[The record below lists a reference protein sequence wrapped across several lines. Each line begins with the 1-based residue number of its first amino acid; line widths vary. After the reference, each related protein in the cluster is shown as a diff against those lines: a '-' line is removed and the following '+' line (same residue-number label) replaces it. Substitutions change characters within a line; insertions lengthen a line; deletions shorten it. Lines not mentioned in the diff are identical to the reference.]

1 MYKLC
6 LVLLTFLLASF
17 FSPVIASSNSILLS
31 QNDNTSLESYFED
44 SNDEKDSEKEKE
56 KKKKKKKD
64 EAKEDVRIDFNFFI
78 SIALNILALFVI
90 LRLIYLP
97 NYGNKDFMFT
107 FFLFNIVV
115 FLLTYLLN
123 HIKISMGAAFGLFAI
138 FSMLRYRTEDISTKD
153 MTYLFVVIAVGL
165 IGAIKLEYYEQAS
178 IYGIIILSVYALDG
192 NILMKREYSK
202 IITYENIE
210 LIHPEKRELLM
221 EDLKNRTGLKIH
233 RISIAKIDF
242 LQDSATIKVYYY
254 E

>member
-1 MYKLC
+1 MYKFIISILIV
-6 LVLLTFLLASF
+6 LVSSF
-17 FSPVIASSNSILLS
+17 CNPVKAESNSILLA
-31 QNDNTSLESYFED
+31 QNDNTSIESYFEENTED
-44 SNDEKDSEKEKE
+44 KDADKD

-64 EAKEDVRIDFNFFI
+64 EVKEDIRIDMSFFI

-153 MTYLFVVIAVGL
+153 MTYLFVVIAIGL
-165 IGAIKLEYYEQAS
+165 IGAIKLEYYEQAA
-178 IYGIIILSVYALDG
+178 IYGVIILSVYALDG

-210 LIHPEKRELLM
+210 LIQPEKRAMLIA
-221 EDLKNRTGLKIH
+221 DLKSRTGLNIH
-233 RISIAKIDF
+233 RISITKIDF
-242 LQDSATIKVYYY
+242 LQDAAVIRVYYY

>member
-1 MYKLC
+1 MHKLFFS
-6 LVLLTFLLASF
+6 LSIVFLTSIY
-17 FSPVIASSNSILLS
+17 SPVIANSNALLLA
-31 QNDNTSLESYFED
+31 QNDNTSLENYFED
-44 SNDEKDSEKEKE
+44 STEEKDTEKE

-64 EAKEDVRIDFNFFI
+64 EVKEDIRIDANFFI

-107 FFLFNIVV
+107 FFLFNMVV

-153 MTYLFVVIAVGL
+153 MTYLFVVIAIGL
-165 IGAIKLEYYEQAS
+165 IGAIKLEYYEQAA
-178 IYGIIILSVYALDG
+178 IYGVIILSVFALDG
-192 NILMKREYSK
+192 NILMRREYSK

-210 LIHPEKRELLM
+210 LIQPEKREQLIA
-221 EDLKNRTGLKIH
+221 DLKNRTGLNIH
-233 RISIAKIDF
+233 HISITKIDF
-242 LQDSATIKVYYY
+242 LQDSAVIRIYYY

>member
-1 MYKLC
+1 MLR
-6 LVLLTFLLASF
+6 LIFLLFAFNLISF
-17 FSPVIASSNSILLS
+17 FSPKVLYSNTLLA
-31 QNDNTSLESYFED
+31 QNDNTSIESYFEE
-44 SNDEKDSEKEKE
+44 NNEKELDKE

-64 EAKEDVRIDFNFFI
+64 DTKEDVSIDKNFFI
-78 SIALNILALFVI
+78 SIALNLLAIIVI

-153 MTYLFVVIAVGL
+153 MTYLFVVIAIGL
-165 IGAIKLEYYEQAS
+165 IGAIKLEFYEQS
-178 IYGIIILSVYALDG
+178 LIYAIIILSVYALDG

-202 IITYENIE
+202 TITYENIALIIPEKYDE
-210 LIHPEKRELLM
+210 LIT
-221 EDLKNRTGLKIH
+221 DLSNRTGLKIH
-233 RISIAKIDF
+233 RISITKIDF
-242 LQDSATIKVYYY
+242 LQDAAIIKVYYY
-254 E
+254 A

>member
-1 MYKLC
+1 MYKYFYLI
-6 LVLLTFLLASF
+6 LFYLIVSFFNPAFSKENVLLLAQNE
-17 FSPVIASSNSILLS
+17 NSAI
-31 QNDNTSLESYFED
+31 ESYFEENLD
-44 SNDEKDSEKEKE
+44 DKDSEKN

-64 EAKEDVRIDFNFFI
+64 DAKDDIRIDTKFFI
-78 SIALNILALFVI
+78 SILLNIVALFII

-123 HIKISMGAAFGLFAI
+123 HIKISVGAAFGLFAI

-153 MTYLFVVIAVGL
+153 MTYLFVVIAIGL
-165 IGAIKLEYYEQAS
+165 IGAIKLEYYEQAI
-178 IYGIIILSVYALDG
+178 IYGIIILSVFALDG

-202 IITYENIE
+202 QITYENIE
-210 LIHPEKRELLM
+210 LIKPDKRDQLIS
-221 EDLKNRTGLKIH
+221 DLKNRTGLNIH
-233 RISIAKIDF
+233 RISITKIDF
-242 LQDSATIKVYYY
+242 LQDAAIIKVYYY

>member
-1 MYKLC
+1 MNKALS
-6 LVLLTFLLASF
+6 LLFIFISIVFYAPAANNSGTLILA
-17 FSPVIASSNSILLS
+17 
-31 QNDNTSLESYFED
+31 QNDTNLESYFD
-44 SNDEKDSEKEKE
+44 DNVDEIEKEKD

-64 EAKEDVRIDFNFFI
+64 EVKDEIRIDGTFFI
-78 SIALNILALFVI
+78 SIILNLLTLFII

-107 FFLFNIVV
+107 FFLFNIIV

-165 IGAIKLEYYEQAS
+165 IGAIKLEYYELAT
-178 IYGIIILSVYALDG
+178 IYGVIILSVYALDG

-202 IITYENIE
+202 MVLYENIN
-210 LIHPEKRELLM
+210 LIQPDKKEELLA
-221 EDLKNRTGLKIH
+221 DLRTRTGHNVH
-233 RISIAKIDF
+233 RISITKIDF
-242 LQDSATIKVYYY
+242 LQDSAVIKIYYY
-254 E
+254 N

>member
-1 MYKLC
+1 MSKEN
-6 LVLLTFLLASF
+6 VLLLAQNEN
-17 FSPVIASSNSILLS
+17 ASI
-31 QNDNTSLESYFED
+31 ESYFEE
-44 SNDEKDSEKEKE
+44 NVEEKDSEKD

-64 EAKEDVRIDFNFFI
+64 DAKDDIRIDTKFLI
-78 SIALNILALFVI
+78 SIILNILALFII

-153 MTYLFVVIAVGL
+153 MTYLFVVIAIGL
-165 IGAIKLEYYEQAS
+165 IGAIKLEYYEQAA
-178 IYGIIILSVYALDG
+178 IYGIIILSVFALDG
-192 NILMKREYSK
+192 NILMRREYSK
-202 IITYENIE
+202 VITYENID
-210 LIHPEKRELLM
+210 LIQPDKREQLIS
-221 EDLKNRTGLKIH
+221 DLRNRTGLNIH
-233 RISIAKIDF
+233 RISITKIDF
-242 LQDSATIKVYYY
+242 LQDAAIIRVYYY

>member
-1 MYKLC
+1 MYKYIISLSIV
-6 LVLLTFLLASF
+6 LVCSFFNSVKAGSNSFLLA
-17 FSPVIASSNSILLS
+17 
-31 QNDNTSLESYFED
+31 QNDNTSIERYFEED
-44 SNDEKDSEKEKE
+44 TVEKDAEKD

-64 EAKEDVRIDFNFFI
+64 EVKEDIRIDMRFFI
-78 SIALNILALFVI
+78 SIALNILALFII

-165 IGAIKLEYYEQAS
+165 IGAIKLEYYEQAL
-178 IYGIIILSVYALDG
+178 IYGVIILSVYALDG
-192 NILMKREYSK
+192 NILIKREYSK

-210 LIHPEKRELLM
+210 LIQPEKRDALIN
-221 EDLKNRTGLKIH
+221 DLKNRTGLNIH
-233 RISIAKIDF
+233 RISITKIDF
-242 LQDSATIKVYYY
+242 LQDSAVIRVYYY
-254 E
+254 N

>member
-1 MYKLC
+1 MYKYFYLI
-6 LVLLTFLLASF
+6 LFYLIVSFFNPAFSKENVLLLAQNE
-17 FSPVIASSNSILLS
+17 NSAI
-31 QNDNTSLESYFED
+31 ESYFEENLD
-44 SNDEKDSEKEKE
+44 DKESEKN

-64 EAKEDVRIDFNFFI
+64 DAKDDIRIDTKFFI
-78 SIALNILALFVI
+78 SILLNIVALFII

-123 HIKISMGAAFGLFAI
+123 HIKISVGAAFGLFAI

-153 MTYLFVVIAVGL
+153 MTYLFVVIAIGL
-165 IGAIKLEYYEQAS
+165 IGAIKLEYYEQAI
-178 IYGIIILSVYALDG
+178 IYGIIILSVFALDG

-202 IITYENIE
+202 QITYENIE
-210 LIHPEKRELLM
+210 LIKPDKRDQLIS
-221 EDLKNRTGLKIH
+221 DLKNRTGLNIH
-233 RISIAKIDF
+233 RISITKIDF
-242 LQDSATIKVYYY
+242 LQDAAIIKVYYY

>member
-1 MYKLC
+1 MYKFIILI
-6 LVLLTFLLASF
+6 LILLGGSCFHPVKAGSTSLLLA
-17 FSPVIASSNSILLS
+17 
-31 QNDNTSLESYFED
+31 QNDNITIESYFEENTED
-44 SNDEKDSEKEKE
+44 KATEKD

-64 EAKEDVRIDFNFFI
+64 EVKEDIQLDKNFFI

-153 MTYLFVVIAVGL
+153 MTYLFVVIAIGL
-165 IGAIKLEYYEQAS
+165 IGAIKLAYYEQAA
-178 IYGIIILSVYALDG
+178 IYGVIILSVYALDG

-202 IITYENIE
+202 LITYENIE
-210 LIHPEKRELLM
+210 LIQPEKRDALIA
-221 EDLKNRTGLKIH
+221 DLKSRTGLNIH
-233 RISIAKIDF
+233 RISITKIDF
-242 LQDSATIKVYYY
+242 LQDAAVIRVYYY

>member
-1 MYKLC
+1 MYKYIISLSIVFVC
-6 LVLLTFLLASF
+6 SF
-17 FSPVIASSNSILLS
+17 FNSVKASSNSFLLA
-31 QNDNTSLESYFED
+31 QNDNTSIERYFEED
-44 SNDEKDSEKEKE
+44 TVEKDAEKD

-64 EAKEDVRIDFNFFI
+64 EVKEDIRIDMRFFI
-78 SIALNILALFVI
+78 SIALNILALFII

-153 MTYLFVVIAVGL
+153 MTYLFVVIAIGL
-165 IGAIKLEYYEQAS
+165 IGAIKLEYYEQAL
-178 IYGIIILSVYALDG
+178 IYGVIILSVYALDG
-192 NILMKREYSK
+192 NILIKREYSK

-210 LIHPEKRELLM
+210 LIQPEKRDALIA
-221 EDLKNRTGLKIH
+221 DLKNRTGLNIH
-233 RISIAKIDF
+233 RISITKIDF
-242 LQDSATIKVYYY
+242 LQDAAVIRVYYY

>member
-1 MYKLC
+1 MHKLIYS
-6 LVLLTFLLASF
+6 FLIFFIVSF
-17 FSPVIASSNSILLS
+17 FSPVMANSSTILLA

-44 SNDEKDSEKEKE
+44 NSEEKETEKE

-64 EAKEDVRIDFNFFI
+64 EAKEDIRIDINFFV

-153 MTYLFVVIAVGL
+153 MTYLFVVIAIGL
-165 IGAIKLEYYEQAS
+165 IGAIKLEYYEQAA
-178 IYGIIILSVYALDG
+178 IYGVIILSVYALDG

-202 IITYENIE
+202 LITYENIE
-210 LIHPEKRELLM
+210 LIQPDKRELLIT
-221 EDLKNRTGLKIH
+221 DLKNRTGLNIH
-233 RISIAKIDF
+233 RISITKIDF
-242 LQDSATIKVYYY
+242 LQDAAVIRVYYY

>member
-1 MYKLC
+1 MYKFIISILIV
-6 LVLLTFLLASF
+6 LVGSSFNLVKADSNSLLLA
-17 FSPVIASSNSILLS
+17 
-31 QNDNTSLESYFED
+31 QNDNTSIESYFEENTED
-44 SNDEKDSEKEKE
+44 KDVEKD

-64 EAKEDVRIDFNFFI
+64 EVKEDIRIDMNFFI
-78 SIALNILALFVI
+78 SIALNILALFII

-153 MTYLFVVIAVGL
+153 MTYLFVVIAIGL
-165 IGAIKLEYYEQAS
+165 IGAIKLEYYEQAA
-178 IYGIIILSVYALDG
+178 IYGVIIFSVYALDG

-210 LIHPEKRELLM
+210 LIQPEKRAMLIA
-221 EDLKNRTGLKIH
+221 DLKSRTGLNIH
-233 RISIAKIDF
+233 RISITKIDF
-242 LQDSATIKVYYY
+242 LQDAAVIRVYYY